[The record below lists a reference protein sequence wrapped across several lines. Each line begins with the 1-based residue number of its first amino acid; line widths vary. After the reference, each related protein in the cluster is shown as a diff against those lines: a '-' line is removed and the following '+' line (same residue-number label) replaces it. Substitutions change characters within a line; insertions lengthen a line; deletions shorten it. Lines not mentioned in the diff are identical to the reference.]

1 MITKLNTSIIIN
13 IIQMCSVNHDLKAIF
28 IHIPKNGGTYIGTTL
43 VQYYGFNCYLDKLI
57 KRRPDHDII
66 CNTNYFP
73 NSLFVYPMITQHN
86 SYP

>member
-1 MITKLNTSIIIN
+1 MIYIN
-13 IIQMCSVNHDLKAIF
+13 HSKKAIF